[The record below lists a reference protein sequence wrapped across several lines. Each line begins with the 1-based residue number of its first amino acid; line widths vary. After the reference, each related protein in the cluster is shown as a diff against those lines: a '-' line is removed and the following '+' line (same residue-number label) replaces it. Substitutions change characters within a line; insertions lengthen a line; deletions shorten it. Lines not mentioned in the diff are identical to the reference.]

1 MSVQAE
7 NLANHLCELM
17 QSYKL
22 TFVGE
27 RVQSV
32 RYSELDTVAI
42 TTVVDTLTTTY
53 HVSMCNYNAKDIKLC
68 KNSR

>member
-22 TFVGE
+22 TYKGE

-53 HVSMCNYNAKDIKLC
+53 HVQL
-68 KNSR
+68 

>member
-22 TFVGE
+22 TYKGE

-32 RYSELDTVAI
+32 HYSELDTVAI
-42 TTVVDTLTTTY
+42 TTVVGTLNTTY
-53 HVSMCNYNAKDIKLC
+53 HVQL
-68 KNSR
+68 